1 LDFAGRTLV
10 GKYRIEKML
19 GQGGMGSVWRGT
31 HSITGRKIA
40 VKILDEKFL
49 SNANVVQRFGREAR
63 AASSIAHEGIVEV
76 LDLDQTEE
84 GIPFLVME
92 FLEGESLAHRI
103 DYGARMTEDQ
113 VLSLGAQ
120 LLDALHA
127 AHESGVVHRDLKP
140 DNIYVIPGAR
150 GERIK
155 ILDFGISWKDDEQDA
170 KLTVTGSVL
179 GTPHY
184 MSPEQAMGDTDT
196 DRRVDIYAAGV
207 VLYECVVGAVPFE
220 GANYNKLLRIILDN
234 DPTPPSKRGAKVS
247 PAVEA
252 VILKALSKRKED
264 RPSTAAEM
272 RQMLLRASR
281 GEEPAPSSKPGLVAI
296 KSALT
301 ELSDPGQGLGL
312 PTQRTEDSVAARWL
326 GADLEHEPAPKSRPE
341 AAVVAPKSRPE
352 VALPRLDTPPR
363 HDPPRR
369 SGDGLDALSE
379 SPSSAGL
386 EIDERALARKQAGPP
401 TRSSVSR
408 LPAASTTRSSSGN
421 IPAVA
426 TASAPIEPPRPS
438 PTPAQPPPAVS
449 APRIAVTAAE
459 APTESGSPFV
469 RWALIGIA
477 AFCAV
482 GLVAFGLRSWVTRP
496 PPTTLP
502 STSVPTPPSTDSR
515 PPPTKQVTGPQFVQL
530 TIEVQPADA
539 DARMRLDG
547 IPGATSPIRIRRGTR
562 HVLEVSAPGFV
573 DARVDLRSDRDQ
585 TIHVALEPTP

>member
-103 DYGARMTEDQ
+103 DYGARMTEEQ
-113 VLSLGAQ
+113 VLSLGTQ

-207 VLYECVVGAVPFE
+207 VLYECVVGSVPFE

-234 DPTPPSKRGAKVS
+234 EPTPPSKRGAKIS

-272 RQMLLRASR
+272 RQMILRASR
-281 GEEPAPSSKPGLVAI
+281 GEEPAPSSKPGLLAT
-296 KSALT
+296 KSALM
-301 ELSDPGQGLGL
+301 ELSDPGAGLGL
-312 PTQRTEDSVAARWL
+312 PSPQRTEDSVAARWL
-326 GADLEHEPAPKSRPE
+326 GADLEQDPPAPKSRPE
-341 AAVVAPKSRPE
+341 AAALPPKSRPE
-352 VALPRLDTPPR
+352 IALPR
-363 HDPPRR
+363 
-369 SGDGLDALSE
+369 
-379 SPSSAGL
+379 
-386 EIDERALARKQAGPP
+386 IDN
-401 TRSSVSR
+401 
-408 LPAASTTRSSSGN
+408 AATTR
-421 IPAVA
+421 P
-426 TASAPIEPPRPS
+426 SA
-438 PTPAQPPPAVS
+438 
-449 APRIAVTAAE
+449 
-459 APTESGSPFV
+459 
-469 RWALIGIA
+469 
-477 AFCAV
+477 
-482 GLVAFGLRSWVTRP
+482 
-496 PPTTLP
+496 
-502 STSVPTPPSTDSR
+502 
-515 PPPTKQVTGPQFVQL
+515 
-530 TIEVQPADA
+530 
-539 DARMRLDG
+539 ARR
-547 IPGATSPIRIRRGTR
+547 
-562 HVLEVSAPGFV
+562 
-573 DARVDLRSDRDQ
+573 
-585 TIHVALEPTP
+585 

>member
-1 LDFAGRTLV
+1 
-10 GKYRIEKML
+10 ML

-207 VLYECVVGAVPFE
+207 VLYECVVGSVPFE
-220 GANYNKLLRIILDN
+220 GANYNKLLRVILDN
-234 DPTPPSKRGAKVS
+234 DPTPPSKRGAKIS
-247 PAVEA
+247 PPVEA

-264 RPSTAAEM
+264 RPGTAAEM

-281 GEEPAPSSKPGLVAI
+281 GEEPAPSSKPNLVAS

-301 ELSDPGQGLGL
+301 ELSDPGLAL
-312 PTQRTEDSVAARWL
+312 PSPTRGSNDDSVAARWL
-326 GADLEHEPAPKSRPE
+326 GADLEHEPAPKSRPD
-341 AAVVAPKSRPE
+341 AAIAPKSRPE
-352 VALPRLDTPPR
+352 VVLPRI
-363 HDPPRR
+363 DPPR
-369 SGDGLDALSE
+369 SAVGTEAALDRLSE
-379 SPSSAGL
+379 GPSNASL
-386 EIDERALARKQAGPP
+386 EIDERALARKQAASTP

-408 LPAASTTRSSSGN
+408 MPAVGGTRSSSGN
-421 IPAVA
+421 VPAVA
-426 TASAPIEPPRPS
+426 VAAPVEPPRAS
-438 PTPAQPPPAVS
+438 PPPAQPPPTVS
-449 APRIAVTAAE
+449 APRVAITSSQETAAE
-459 APTESGSPFV
+459 PGSPFV
-469 RWALIGIA
+469 RWTLITIA
-477 AFCAV
+477 AVCAV

-496 PPTTLP
+496 PTT
-502 STSVPTPPSTDSR
+502 TAPPATEAPAPPGTDTR
-515 PPPTKQVTGPQFVQL
+515 TPPTKQASGPQFVQL
-530 TIEVQPADA
+530 SIEVQPAEV

-562 HVLEVSAPGFV
+562 HVLEVSAPGFI

-585 TIHVALEPTP
+585 TIHVTLQPVP